1 MGLPP
6 SKIEDDKVLV
16 LCQKRKRFVREA
28 LDGRCALAASHHA
41 YILSLRETASL
52 LRKCFEPE
60 VLKDAGRNSLTA
72 PAKVTAQSSFP
83 DAREVSQVFENADG
97 LRSLHEEGIPEHN
110 KGEADFAE
118 PEDDFDNPSTET
130 RARVFKNR
138 NDVLKNI
145 DSQSTNAFR
154 DNSKNKRTVIGRS
167 SPDVLPMGGRLK
179 KPSID
184 VGNVPTSFLATLFAC
199 CREDVTVP
207 ESPSQA
213 EIKYLTWHRSV
224 SSQLPPSRNSLGNNA
239 GSHISTLDWLYAWE
253 SKLYD
258 EVKAS
263 SAICRRYDAR
273 CKKLRYDIAFT
284 RASVKDLHS
293 RVLVAVH
300 KIGFISKNI
309 EDVRDKY
316 LQTQLDELIGGI
328 QKLRPEISFQ
338 SESQRQA
345 RFLLSVE
352 LRKLNSELDG
362 IPQGERKVS
371 RNRNAVDVSLTE
383 TAVAPIFTTCEMW
396 IKLLD
401 GLPTTDLEEAIEGL
415 IADISRSIP
424 LIEKY
429 IDLQENVRAAKE
441 RIWRRKD

>member
-60 VLKDAGRNSLTA
+60 VLKESFSNVSA
-72 PAKVTAQSSFP
+72 P
-83 DAREVSQVFENADG
+83 
-97 LRSLHEEGIPEHN
+97 
-110 KGEADFAE
+110 
-118 PEDDFDNPSTET
+118 
-130 RARVFKNR
+130 
-138 NDVLKNI
+138 
-145 DSQSTNAFR
+145 
-154 DNSKNKRTVIGRS
+154 
-167 SPDVLPMGGRLK
+167 
-179 KPSID
+179 
-184 VGNVPTSFLATLFAC
+184 LFAHQSC
-199 CREDVTVP
+199 ECWEELLDSTCKT
-207 ESPSQA
+207 PSQA

-316 LQTQLDELIGGI
+316 LQTQLDELIGG
-328 QKLRPEISFQ
+328 
-338 SESQRQA
+338 
-345 RFLLSVE
+345 
-352 LRKLNSELDG
+352 
-362 IPQGERKVS
+362 
-371 RNRNAVDVSLTE
+371 
-383 TAVAPIFTTCEMW
+383 FTRMW
-396 IKLLD
+396 A
-401 GLPTTDLEEAIEGL
+401 TMLE
-415 IADISRSIP
+415 
-424 LIEKY
+424 
-429 IDLQENVRAAKE
+429 
-441 RIWRRKD
+441 